1 MSKSFKH
8 INKPI
13 YKRLLYSYLIAT
25 LPVSLIIILIV
36 YLIAIPSAKEKNT
49 QELRNTTKIITGMIY
64 NSATVAIKNHLKSI
78 ANKNKE
84 IISHY
89 YDLYKSGSISY
100 SEFNDKVYNYLLTQ
114 KVGVSGYP
122 YVLNSKGIL
131 EVHPYKEL
139 VGKNVSEYA
148 FVRKQMQEKEGY
160 LEYDWKN
167 PGEKKERPK
176 ALYMTY
182 FEPLDWIIS
191 VSSYREEFND
201 LLNIDD
207 FREMVLSLKV
217 IKTGYVYILDST
229 GKALIHPFMPKY
241 YDIFAETGRENG
253 FVKYMISNK
262 TGFVEYEWQN
272 PNEPKPYKKIAFF
285 ERVPVFNW
293 VVVASGYYK
302 DAYES
307 IEIMR
312 LSAYFTA
319 IFIVIVGFILSNVF
333 SKRLSGPIV
342 SAVSQIQ
349 ENLDKKVA
357 KDIIIS
363 TEDEIQFLVD
373 EINKYL
379 KEIEQQKIEIIN
391 QQKKYTDLFETSPI
405 GVLILDKC
413 IITECNPACSNIFA
427 TERKQII
434 NKDITDYFNLQDK
447 RKEELLDIFT
457 KYLKISVEKKL
468 VSSFEWEFVSNDGNK
483 VIVFVQAKL
492 FSEGESPQF
501 VLFLVDITNEKKY
514 QQELIEL
521 NANLERKVEERTEE
535 LNKALKYLED
545 ANYELK
551 SLNEQMAEESRK
563 LAELNEKLIRSEEE
577 LIKTNA
583 AKDKFISILAHD
595 LRNPIAGI
603 RLLLDTIHQI
613 LQSKEIANEAT
624 IEMLK
629 KQVQLARSATN
640 QTFELLENLLQ
651 WANLQRKGFDYS
663 PELNN
668 IFFFVDKCINIVKPN
683 ADNKGIKIVNE
694 VNPNA
699 RGYFDEFVIQT
710 IIRNLLMNAIKF
722 SYEGSE
728 IKVTLKDCEISDNCY
743 TLSIQDRG
751 VGMSEETIA
760 SIMNNGITSS
770 SAGTKG
776 EKGSGLG
783 LLLCKEYI
791 EKMGGRFF
799 IESKL
804 NAGTTIS
811 FTILKNV
818 TF

>member
-1 MSKSFKH
+1 MSKTIKH
-8 INKPI
+8 IKKPI
-13 YKRLLYSYLIAT
+13 YKRLLISYLIAT
-25 LPVSLIIILIV
+25 LPVSAIIILIV
-36 YLIAIPSAKEKNT
+36 NLIAIPSAKEKT
-49 QELRNTTKIITGMIY
+49 KSELHNTTKIISAMIY
-64 NSATVAIKNHLKSI
+64 NSATVVIKNHLKAI
-78 ANKNKE
+78 ADKNKE
-84 IISHY
+84 ITSHY
-89 YDLYKSGSISY
+89 YNLYKSGSISY
-100 SEFNDKVYNYLLTQ
+100 AEFNDKVYNYLLTQ

-122 YVLNSKGIL
+122 YVLNSKGVL
-131 EVHPYKEL
+131 ELHPYKEL
-139 VGKNVSEYA
+139 VGKNVSEYN
-148 FVRKQMQEKEGY
+148 FVRKQIAEKEGY
-160 LEYDWKN
+160 IEYDWKN

-201 LLNIDD
+201 LLNIDEL
-207 FREMVLSLKV
+207 REMVLSLKV

-241 YDIFAETGRENG
+241 YDIFSETGRESG
-253 FVKYMISNK
+253 FVKHMINNPS
-262 TGFVEYEWQN
+262 GLVEYKWQN
-272 PNEPKPYKKIAFF
+272 PNEEKPYQKIAFF
-285 ERVPVFNW
+285 EKVPVFNW
-293 VVVASGYYK
+293 IVVASGYSK

-307 IEIMR
+307 IEIMKI
-312 LSAYFTA
+312 SSYFTA
-319 IFIVIVGFILSNVF
+319 IFIVIVGFILSNIF
-333 SKRLSGPIV
+333 SKRLSYPIV
-342 SAVSQIQ
+342 NAVNQIQ
-349 ENLDKKVA
+349 ENLSKGITKE
-357 KDIIIS
+357 IIIR
-363 TEDEIQFLVD
+363 TDDEIQFLVD

-391 QQKKYTDLFETSPI
+391 QKKKYSDLFETSPV
-405 GVLILDKC
+405 GVMILENC
-413 IITECNPACSNIFA
+413 IIAECNPACSNLFA
-427 TERKQII
+427 TTREMLI
-434 NKDITDYFNLQDK
+434 NQDISNFFSKKNNGELVETFKNKIQVSFEK
-447 RKEELLDIFT
+447 R
-457 KYLKISVEKKL
+457 L
-468 VSSFEWEFVSNDGNK
+468 VSSFEWEFVPSDGSI
-483 VIVFVQAKL
+483 VIAFVQAKL
-492 FSEGESPQF
+492 FSEGVNQQF
-501 VLFLVDITNEKKY
+501 VLFIVDITNEKKY

-521 NANLERKVEERTEE
+521 NETLEKKVEKRTEE

-551 SLNEQMAEESRK
+551 SLNEQMVEESRK
-563 LAELNEKLIRSEEE
+563 LTELNEKLIRSEEE
-577 LIKTNA
+577 LIKTNT

-613 LQSKEIANEAT
+613 LQSTEITDAAT

-683 ADNKGIKIVNE
+683 ADNKEIKIINE

-699 RGYFDEFVIQT
+699 KGYFDEFVIQT

-728 IKVTLKDCEISDNCY
+728 IKVTLKDCEMNDICY
-743 TLSIQDRG
+743 VLSIQDQG
-751 VGMSEETIA
+751 VGMQEEMIA
-760 SIMNNGITSS
+760 KILSDGISS
-770 SAGTKG
+770 TTAGTKG

-804 NAGTTIS
+804 NEGTTIS
-811 FTILKNV
+811 FTIPKNV
-818 TF
+818 TY

>member
-1 MSKSFKH
+1 
-8 INKPI
+8 
-13 YKRLLYSYLIAT
+13 
-25 LPVSLIIILIV
+25 
-36 YLIAIPSAKEKNT
+36 
-49 QELRNTTKIITGMIY
+49 
-64 NSATVAIKNHLKSI
+64 
-78 ANKNKE
+78 
-84 IISHY
+84 
-89 YDLYKSGSISY
+89 
-100 SEFNDKVYNYLLTQ
+100 
-114 KVGVSGYP
+114 
-122 YVLNSKGIL
+122 
-131 EVHPYKEL
+131 
-139 VGKNVSEYA
+139 
-148 FVRKQMQEKEGY
+148 
-160 LEYDWKN
+160 
-167 PGEKKERPK
+167 
-176 ALYMTY
+176 
-182 FEPLDWIIS
+182 
-191 VSSYREEFND
+191 
-201 LLNIDD
+201 
-207 FREMVLSLKV
+207 
-217 IKTGYVYILDST
+217 
-229 GKALIHPFMPKY
+229 
-241 YDIFAETGRENG
+241 
-253 FVKYMISNK
+253 
-262 TGFVEYEWQN
+262 
-272 PNEPKPYKKIAFF
+272 
-285 ERVPVFNW
+285 
-293 VVVASGYYK
+293 
-302 DAYES
+302 
-307 IEIMR
+307 
-312 LSAYFTA
+312 
-319 IFIVIVGFILSNVF
+319 
-333 SKRLSGPIV
+333 
-342 SAVSQIQ
+342 
-349 ENLDKKVA
+349 
-357 KDIIIS
+357 
-363 TEDEIQFLVD
+363 
-373 EINKYL
+373 
-379 KEIEQQKIEIIN
+379 
-391 QQKKYTDLFETSPI
+391 
-405 GVLILDKC
+405 KC

-760 SIMNNGITSS
+760 SI
-770 SAGTKG
+770 
-776 EKGSGLG
+776 
-783 LLLCKEYI
+783 
-791 EKMGGRFF
+791 
-799 IESKL
+799 
-804 NAGTTIS
+804 
-811 FTILKNV
+811 
-818 TF
+818 